1 MADSAALQTV
11 AARFWPQGWWKI
23 VQIRIGIVPLPVYV
37 LLAALVAF
45 FLLRDGKVASDLPTM
60 IAVLALGGFGCAEI
74 GRRLPVIRN
83 LGAAAIFATF
93 VPSYLVYAHLL
104 PEGMLKPV
112 AEFTKASNF
121 LYLFI
126 AVIIVGSIFG
136 MDRQVLIKGFL
147 KIFVPLTAGSI
158 VAGTVGTLLGVVL
171 GLGAY
176 HTFFYIVIPIMA
188 GGVGEGAIPLSIG
201 YAEILHQEQGNLFA
215 QVLPPIM
222 LDSLTAILLS
232 GFLNWVGKR
241 LPRLTG
247 EGRLQPGAE
256 EELTLG
262 EEKAA
267 ASAVDPAAIA
277 AAGVTAIALYLLGM
291 ACFKLFGLPGPVAM
305 LFLAVLVKLTRAVP
319 PSLQLAG
326 QTVYKFFSTAITYPL
341 LFAIGV
347 SLTPWE
353 TLVAALTPANIAV
366 IVVTVAS
373 LMTTGFFAGRLLGMY
388 PIDTAIVTAC
398 HSGQGG
404 TGDIAIL
411 TAANR
416 LELMPFAQI
425 ATRIG
430 GAITVTL
437 TLILLARLA

>member
-1 MADSAALQTV
+1 MTESVALRP
-11 AARFWPQGWWKI
+11 APARFWPQGLWK
-23 VQIRIGIVPLPVYV
+23 VVEFRIGIVPLPVYV
-37 LLAALVAF
+37 VLAALVAF
-45 FLLRDGKVASDLPTM
+45 FILRDGNVASDLPTM

-104 PEGMLKPV
+104 PEGMLKPI

-126 AVIIVGSIFG
+126 ATIIVGSIFG

-147 KIFVPLTAGSI
+147 KIFVPLAAGSI
-158 VAGTVGTLLGVVL
+158 VAGTVGTLIGVVL

-176 HTFFYIVIPIMA
+176 HTFFYVVIPIMA

-201 YAEILHQEQGNLFA
+201 YAEILHQEQGTLFA

-222 LDSLTAILLS
+222 LGSLTAILLA

-247 EGRLQPGAE
+247 EGRLQPGVG
-256 EELTLG
+256 EELTPG

-267 ASAVDPAAIA
+267 ASAVDPGAIA
-277 AAGVTAIALYLLGM
+277 AAGVTAIALYLLGT

-366 IVVTVAS
+366 IVLTVAT
-373 LMTTGFFAGRLLGMY
+373 LMATGFFVGRLLGMY
-388 PIDTAIVTAC
+388 PIETAIVNAC

-437 TLILLARLA
+437 TLIFLAQLT